1 MLEYSQDIKGGIHLR
16 RLISWMLAL
25 VCMLSLLP
33 AQAEQI
39 SMSGLPGILSLP
51 DGVYAPVLTADTLKD
66 NESFILNRGGTV
78 ASWQEEF
85 KQQGIMLKAYDE
97 KNNRVLVVSSLG
109 DADGQRYGD
118 IDMQSANVRAE
129 YRALHQKDGPFAA
142 QGYRVES
149 AEWKNFDGIGRF
161 LMIRYSFRVDGEVH
175 HRGFARRS
183 VKNGRTV
190 MIDMQV
196 YDRQL
201 KSGDNTALNKVF
213 DTLVFT
219 GDVGDGVSMPVFL
232 NETATAPK
240 ETYESTF
247 TMKGITR
254 AGAKLNAVVLAF
266 TSNKPV
272 NFTTVADDKGNYT
285 LPITLPETGIY
296 MMTLAVQAE
305 GLDTLEKSYSITYD
319 RGLLPVEF
327 TAELPEEL
335 TQDQYKIMGKTE
347 PGVTVQMVIGEKT
360 TTKKTNNNRNFSF
373 TVNTKEEGSYQ
384 VRLTFSKKGF
394 NSRSFEWLAAR
405 GTALPAA
412 PTVEQAVE
420 AAAQQATGEA
430 LSPPYTDLIAKAET
444 YDGKLLTYDGY
455 VAKTEQIAGEY
466 VISLA
471 LRKAV
476 TGYADTVMLVTDTDP
491 SLAVDSHVRVWGVL
505 VGLNVTETEETG
517 PSYPKLQLQR
527 VEALAQDTQ
536 PAGE

>member
-1 MLEYSQDIKGGIHLR
+1 MR
-16 RLISWMLAL
+16 RLISWIMALACMLA
-25 VCMLSLLP
+25 LLP

-51 DGVYAPVLTADTLKD
+51 DGVYAPVLTADTLQA

-78 ASWQEEF
+78 ATWQEEF
-85 KQQGIMLKAYDE
+85 KQQGIVLKAYDE

-161 LMIRYSFRVDGEVH
+161 LMIRYNYRVDGEVH

-196 YDRQL
+196 YGRKL
-201 KSGDNTALNKVF
+201 KSGDNTALNKIF

-232 NETATAPK
+232 NESAGAPR

-247 TMKGITR
+247 TMKGVTR
-254 AGAKLNAVVLAF
+254 ADAKLTATTNAF
-266 TSNKPV
+266 TSNKV
-272 NFTTVADDKGNYT
+272 ENFTAVADAKGNYSLPVT
-285 LPITLPETGIY
+285 LPSEGIY
-296 MMTLAVQAE
+296 LLTLRVEAD
-305 GLDTLEKSYSITYD
+305 GLETLEKSYSITYD
-319 RGLLPVEF
+319 KGMLPVEF
-327 TAELPEEL
+327 TSELPGEL

-347 PGVTVQMVIGEKT
+347 PGVSVQMVIGEKT
-360 TTKKTNNNRNFSF
+360 TTRKTNNNRSFSF

-394 NSRSFEWLAAR
+394 NSRSFEWLATR
-405 GTALPAA
+405 GAPQPAA
-412 PTVEQAVE
+412 AVSEQPA
-420 AAAQQATGEA
+420 AQAAQQAGDEA

-455 VAKTEQIAGEY
+455 VTKTEHIAGEY
-466 VISLA
+466 MVSLA

-476 TGYADTVMLVTDTDP
+476 TGYADTIVLVTDSDP

-505 VGLNVTETEETG
+505 VGINTPEAEAAG
-517 PSYPKLQLQR
+517 PGYPKLQLQR
-527 VEALAQDTQ
+527 VQAIAQDDQ